1 MALVKRVARLFQS
14 DMHAVL
20 DRIEDPEALLKHSI
34 REMQEDLNR
43 DALQAKVLV
52 SEDQQI
58 ADQIAKTEQQMIQFD
73 EELDICFESGKDDL
87 ARALVRRKLEAEQTT
102 TRLSAHQEALLKS
115 QTELTSR
122 IEDNAILLETMKQKV
137 ELVMADHQS
146 QEPGGY
152 RTPLDLNAQPVIG
165 DEDVEIAFLREQTRR
180 NRQ

>member
-52 SEDQQI
+52 REHQQV

-87 ARALVRRKLEAEQTT
+87 ARALVRRKLEAEQASA
-102 TRLSAHQEALLKS
+102 RLSAHQEALVKS

-146 QEPGGY
+146 EEPGGY
-152 RTPLDLNAQPVIG
+152 WNSLDSNLQPVIG

>member
-52 SEDQQI
+52 REHQQI
-58 ADQIAKTEQQMIQFD
+58 ADQIAKTEQQLIQFD

-87 ARALVRRKLEAEQTT
+87 ARALVLRKLEAEQTST
-102 TRLSAHQEALLKS
+102 GLSAHQETLLKS

-122 IEDNAILLETMKQKV
+122 IEE
-137 ELVMADHQS
+137 
-146 QEPGGY
+146 
-152 RTPLDLNAQPVIG
+152 IG
-165 DEDVEIAFLREQTRR
+165 RAHV
-180 NRQ
+180 